1 MTVVCVDD
9 HSILLNGLAESVK
22 QILPDANVNAF
33 VSANAALAF
42 VKKNG
47 CDILICEIELYDMSG
62 ITLARQVSKLNSK
75 VNIIFHTVCGER
87 EHARE
92 ALSVKASGY
101 LVKPTTREQL
111 ESELKNLRYSV
122 L

>member
-42 VKKNG
+42 VKENG
-47 CDILICEIELYDMSG
+47 CDILICEIDLYDM
-62 ITLARQVSKLNSK
+62 
-75 VNIIFHTVCGER
+75 
-87 EHARE
+87 
-92 ALSVKASGY
+92 
-101 LVKPTTREQL
+101 LVKIQRHWEDVITVQ
-111 ESELKNLRYSV
+111 ND
-122 L
+122 